1 MAPPCVEEQPFQEHK
16 VNVCVG
22 EESKDTFVF
31 DKFSPSQSCSHS
43 LEVVRK
49 ENTLDGTVHSLTH
62 SVKEELERKKE
73 TVLLFESLHQAVF
86 YCVLRLM
93 IR

>member
-1 MAPPCVEEQPFQEHK
+1 M
-16 VNVCVG
+16 NVCVG

-49 ENTLDGTVHSLTH
+49 ENTLDGTPYSLLHSL
-62 SVKEELERKKE
+62 KEELEEAKE
-73 TVLLFESLHQAVF
+73 RDVF
-86 YCVLRLM
+86 LM
-93 IR
+93 RPEQRMP